1 MKLLGHPV
9 HPLLIHFPT
18 ALLPMDLGLTIL
30 YHTTGNLTYYQAGAY
45 CLWAGASL
53 DLLAA
58 VAGLIDMIAI
68 PAANKKAMSLALYH
82 GFLNGL
88 LLLIFA
94 IIAWK
99 SWQAFP
105 SPFLAGKMG
114 VALKGILVFALF
126 AGNYMGGKLIYSH
139 HVGINLNKEAN
150 GDITV

>member
-1 MKLLGHPV
+1 MKLFGHPV

-30 YHTTGNLTYYQAGAY
+30 HYTTGNFTYYQAGAY
-45 CLWAGASL
+45 CLWTGAL
-53 DLLAA
+53 LGLLA
-58 VAGLIDMIAI
+58 VIAGIIDMTAI
-68 PAANKKAMSLALYH
+68 PRTNKKAITLALYH

-105 SPFLAGKMG
+105 TPFLAGKVG
-114 VALKGILVFALF
+114 VVVKGILVIALF
-126 AGNYMGGKLIYSH
+126 AGNYMGGKLIYRH
-139 HVGINLNKEAN
+139 HVGINLNEE
-150 GDITV
+150 